1 MKILFLSAAKSIH
14 TVKWVN
20 AFAERGHEVYLIS
33 IKGHEPKENTLHS
46 NIKFYQLRYGGTLGY
61 YMNAHEFSKLV
72 KKIKPDVINVHY
84 ASGYGTLARISNISH
99 YILSI
104 WGSDVYDFPYESRLK
119 NYILKKNVKKAEML
133 ASTSECMAN
142 QLRKVM
148 GNEKLEI
155 AITPFGVDLNLF
167 DPSKYPKD
175 DNDDFVVGTVKALE
189 SKYGIYELILAFDK
203 LKKHLEEKDNWKK
216 NLKLII
222 YGDGTQ
228 KVFLEKIIKEKKLE
242 KNVLLK
248 GRIPNSEVP
257 KAISKFDLFVVLSQL
272 DSESFGVAA
281 VEAMAMEKPVI
292 ASDVDGFK
300 EVIKDEITGV
310 IVPRKGIDIAEETMY
325 KFTIDSEL
333 RNRIGVNG
341 RIHVEKKYS
350 WMKNV
355 DNMLEIYNK
364 MNEVK
369 VNG

>member
-216 NLKLII
+216 NLKLITLWARMASAMP
-222 YGDGTQ
+222 GTSRSATSR
-228 KVFLEKIIKEKKLE
+228 VASG
-242 KNVLLK
+242 VTS
-248 GRIPNSEVP
+248 RSERPEPPQVSTMS
-257 KAISKFDLFVVLSQL
+257 ASVLSQASMSAPAMNGRSSISTTRRTHSQPCSAMSCSSFCPASSVSKVRV
-272 DSESFGVAA
+272 SEHVMMANLMVMASPRERLLPEYRAA
-281 VEAMAMEKPVI
+281 GNRRWSPQVEARC
-292 ASDVDGFK
+292 
-300 EVIKDEITGV
+300 
-310 IVPRKGIDIAEETMY
+310 PRA
-325 KFTIDSEL
+325 
-333 RNRIGVNG
+333 
-341 RIHVEKKYS
+341 
-350 WMKNV
+350 
-355 DNMLEIYNK
+355 
-364 MNEVK
+364 
-369 VNG
+369 